1 MMPKQQLPRVS
12 ISIVAGFLVV
22 LALMVSLAIVSLRY
36 ISEANARLKDIVE
49 NNNLKTAL
57 ATDMQSALRERA
69 LSMHA
74 MSILTNPFDKEA
86 EMERFYGYGSVYLSA
101 REHLEQLPL
110 NRQERE
116 TLSRISLLIG
126 ESNPEVVA
134 VMEMGLAG
142 NDQEIFDRIRN
153 KALPKQR
160 KIADEVSALIRLQH
174 ELTDAAIRRAD
185 SSYAEVRSLMIAL
198 GSSAV
203 LVGLLVTF
211 YVSRRAGLQA
221 KQLTTQALYDS
232 LTGLPNRSLLR
243 DRIEQAIAHARRSNR
258 PFCIAMM
265 DLNRFKEVNDTLGHN
280 VGDELL
286 REVSRRLRKIMRAE
300 DTVARMGGDEFVLV
314 LQGLGKD
321 GIPAFARK
329 LHSALETAFFWG
341 SQRID
346 ISASTGIALFPS
358 HAEDASSLI
367 RYADIAMYMAKRSGR
382 DYALYS
388 PDQEQVNRDRLS
400 LKSQLREAIQSGQL
414 TLHYQPKIDHR
425 TCQVTGVEALARWNH
440 PEKGMLAPD
449 SFIPLAEEAG
459 LIEEVTHWVLKT
471 AIAQLAALHAGG
483 HRLTMG
489 VNLSARN
496 LHELELP
503 AAVATLLAANDVA
516 PQYLTLEITESAVM
530 FNPADAVSILGK
542 LDRMGVILAIDDF
555 GTGYSSLAHL
565 RQLPVDEIK
574 IDKSFVIDME
584 QNENDAV
591 IVRSIIDLA
600 HNLGLKAV
608 AEGVDTRDAW
618 DTLTILG
625 CDCSQGYYLCKP
637 LPQERLLPWLDETA
651 VLSMAA
657 LQPARG
663 TASS

>member
-74 MSILTNPFDKEA
+74 MSILTDPFDKEA
-86 EMERFYGYGSVYLSA
+86 EMERFYGYGSVYLNA
-101 REHLEQLPL
+101 RERLEQLPL

-116 TLSRISLLIG
+116 TLSRISLLMG

-142 NDQEIFDRIRN
+142 NDQELFDRIRN

-185 SSYAEVRSLMIAL
+185 SSYAEVRSLMIAV
-198 GSSAV
+198 GASAV
-203 LVGLLVTF
+203 LIGLLVTF
-211 YVSRRAGLQA
+211 YVSRRAGRQA
-221 KQLTTQALYDS
+221 KQLTAQALYDS

-258 PFCIAMM
+258 PFCIALM

-286 REVSRRLRKIMRAE
+286 REVSLRLKKIMRAE

-314 LQGLGKD
+314 LQGLGEA
-321 GIPAFARK
+321 GISSFARK

-346 ISASTGIALFPS
+346 ISASTGIALFPN
-358 HAEDASSLI
+358 HAEDASTLI

-382 DYALYS
+382 DYAIYA

-483 HRLTMG
+483 HPLTMG

-651 VLSMAA
+651 ALSMAA

-663 TASS
+663 TASF

>member
-1 MMPKQQLPRVS
+1 MRQNQQLPRIS
-12 ISIVAGFLVV
+12 ISIVAGFLIV
-22 LALMVSLAIVSLRY
+22 LALMISLAVVGLRY

-74 MSILTNPFDKEA
+74 MSILTDPFDKEA

-101 REHLEQLPL
+101 RERLEQLPL
-110 NRQERE
+110 SRQERE
-116 TLSRISLLIG
+116 TLSRISALMG
-126 ESNPEVVA
+126 ESNPEVLA

-496 LHELELP
+496 LHEIELP
-503 AAVATLLAANDVA
+503 GTVATLLAANGVA

-637 LPQERLLPWLDETA
+637 LPQESLLSWLDDSA
-651 VLSMAA
+651 ALSMAA

-663 TASS
+663 AASS